1 MAALRKNDLG
11 VWRDTFLNDLRSV
24 PLQKPGEDGGHK

>member
-11 VWRDTFLNDLRSV
+11 VWRDSFLRDLRSV
-24 PLQKPGEDGGHK
+24 PLQKPAMGGGHK